1 LKASIL
7 GLQVELDSRPLIN
20 CGLKVRRL
28 ILNLGSYAPCC
39 GKPGCLFGQ
48 AWINFNSGR
57 WRKVGGQI
65 QGFHCRSEKKVIR
78 IHRHNISQAILGV
91 ISGAMCAFALSIAP
105 SSAQEA
111 AFDQPNQNPAFIG
124 GAGNMPGRPLST
136 SASASEN
143 KSNLKHWSSFSR
155 GSSKMF
161 RCVPAGTVTGNG
173 KSYYSR
179 PTCVAPGQTSVKQNN
194 SGPVKRYLAYN
205 VPAGHFAK
213 KSKASASA
221 STAVSSAAP
230 AKKSAPSQV
239 AVLSYSKHPG
249 VTIVTGHVAHSR
261 PTHAVACYSSY
272 H

>member
-1 LKASIL
+1 MKASIL
-7 GLQVELDSRPLIN
+7 GLPVELGSRPLIN
-20 CGLKVRRL
+20 CGLKLRCL
-28 ILNLGSYAPCC
+28 ILNLGSGAPCC
-39 GKPGCLFGQ
+39 GKPGCLFVE
-48 AWINFNSGR
+48 AWINLRSGR
-57 WRKVGGQI
+57 GRKVGGQNP
-65 QGFHCRSEKKVIR
+65 GFSEQERKTVIR
-78 IHRHNISQAILGV
+78 IHRHNAGKAVLGL
-91 ISGAMCAFALSIAP
+91 ISGALFSCALAIAP
-105 SSAQEA
+105 CSAQEA
-111 AFDQPNQNPAFIG
+111 AFDQPNQNPAYIG
-124 GAGNMPGRPLST
+124 GAGSMPGRPLST

-155 GSSKMF
+155 GSGKMF

-179 PTCVAPGQTSVKQNN
+179 PTCVAPGQTSVKQNS

-213 KSKASASA
+213 KSS
-221 STAVSSAAP
+221 VSSLAP
-230 AKKSAPSQV
+230 SVVLSAPVKKAAQNKI

-261 PTHAVACYSSY
+261 PTSTVACYSSY